1 MFAEPEQEPEQRQ
14 PACPTGAAAADSS
27 PLGGMPGRVSPE
39 RAARYRA
46 EGFWNNRGLADG
58 VESGA
63 ARRPGAVA
71 LVDGERRL
79 THADLSSAV
88 ATGVGLLTA
97 RGVRAGDGAVL
108 ISGNTRHGVIAY
120 HALLRA
126 GTTVVLLDR
135 RCGAADVHH
144 ALAALRTGAVVVMP
158 AAERDRL
165 GDTLAATEAVPLEL
179 ELFDARTAG
188 SAGVAARWVEP
199 DRDRPAAVLFSSGTT
214 GRPKG
219 VVHSLN
225 TLTAGA
231 ANLARITSA
240 DEATVLFLV
249 SPLTSI
255 TGLTQLQ
262 LAADQHATLVLED
275 RFSPEQSLRRLNTAG
290 ATLLGGAP
298 VIAERLLAAATAA
311 GPGTRI
317 SLRTLALGG
326 AMLPR
331 PLLEQATNVFGIEI
345 VRVYGSSEAPM
356 FSGSLPSD
364 GRERRLSD
372 DGALMPG
379 GEVRSGSANHPRE
392 GLLRGPSVF
401 LGYLDPADDDEAFD
415 GDWYLS
421 GDQIEEHHGRLTVVG
436 RLREVVNRNGLK
448 ISLGEVDA
456 ALQGLPGVTEYASFG
471 VPDPSTGE
479 RLAVAVVEDD
489 TCDADDTFTVD
500 AAGGGNSGKITLDDV
515 VAYLLARGTARRK
528 LPEQLVRW
536 DGPLPRTAS
545 GKIVR
550 SRLARDAPAY
560 PGDLAARLHER

>member
-1 MFAEPEQEPEQRQ
+1 
-14 PACPTGAAAADSS
+14 
-27 PLGGMPGRVSPE
+27 MPGRVSPE